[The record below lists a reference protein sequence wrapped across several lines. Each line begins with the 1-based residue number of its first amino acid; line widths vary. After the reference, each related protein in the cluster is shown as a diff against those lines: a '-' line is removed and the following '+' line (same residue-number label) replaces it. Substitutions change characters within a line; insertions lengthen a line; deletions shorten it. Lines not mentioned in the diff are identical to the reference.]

1 MYEIKRAQERLN
13 WEMEKDQEIIKHHKQ
28 KMIEEIK
35 SYDRSKM
42 VSPKPQKK
50 LSFFKKILIVLGHG
64 KKG

>member
-1 MYEIKRAQERLN
+1 
-13 WEMEKDQEIIKHHKQ
+13 MEKDQEIIKHHKQ